1 MLFVK
6 RLGGGQ
12 RLTTGS
18 NNTVHPVHPA
28 LFYTL
33 ISPTQLLCWSTQSGP
48 PLLTSVGFS
57 PGRVGAREC
66 LSVCLQSLTCAS
78 ATSVLAET
86 QCTEPQMAAEP
97 SRRRRGL
104 GSLSRQPVE
113 EMERGGGITELIIPS
128 LCKPAG
134 NSSSILVISTDI
146 SEQNSLIKPTVP
158 FYLLLKLL
166 LAFRKT
172 GTQFC
177 LRKNLSPYQDSFIY
191 RVFFH
196 F

>member
-1 MLFVK
+1 MEAEDSPLAP
-6 RLGGGQ
+6 
-12 RLTTGS
+12 TT
-18 NNTVHPVHPA
+18 
-28 LFYTL
+28 
-33 ISPTQLLCWSTQSGP
+33 QSTQSTQPCSTHSSAPRNSCAGP
-48 PLLTSVGFS
+48 PKAQFVLTPLLTSVGFS
-57 PGRVGAREC
+57 PGRVGARAC

-78 ATSVLAET
+78 AASVLAET

-113 EMERGGGITELIIPS
+113 EMERGGGITELIILS
-128 LCKPAG
+128 LYKPAG
-134 NSSSILVISTDI
+134 NGSSILVISTDI

-177 LRKNLSPYQDSFIY
+177 LRKNLSPCQDSFIY